1 LDLNNGQVSSQW
13 SLNKVIKSLNYAKV
27 AKTTTDSNENK
38 LVDEIHQ
45 AIMELENIRKYFEFA
60 QDPDLIDYVIYSE
73 KAAVT
78 RLSYL
83 LKKAKT
89 IQDVSN
95 Y

>member
-1 LDLNNGQVSSQW
+1 MQINGQVSTQW
-13 SLNKVIKSLNYAKV
+13 FFNKAIKSLNYAKV
-27 AKTTTDSNENK
+27 AKTAANSDKNK

-45 AIMELENIRKYFEFA
+45 AITELENIRKYFEFA
-60 QDPDLIDYVIYSE
+60 QDPDLIDYAIYSE

-83 LKKAKT
+83 LKRAKT
-89 IQDVSN
+89 IEDVSN

>member
-1 LDLNNGQVSSQW
+1 MQINGQVSTQW
-13 SLNKVIKSLNYAKV
+13 FLNKAIKSLNYAKA
-27 AKTTTDSNENK
+27 AKTVGNLNRNK
-38 LVDEIHQ
+38 LIDEIHQ
-45 AIMELENIRKYFEFA
+45 AVTELENIRKYFEFA
-60 QDPDLIDYVIYSE
+60 QDPELIDYAIYSE

-89 IQDVSN
+89 IQDASN